1 MVVHLACG
9 LMKEGAHTGVVSLFN
24 GDGSQFDRALRAEG
38 IPVWSLGKHRGPD
51 LTVMARLRRLVLAL
65 RPDMVHTHLSALRY
79 VVPAMTGIDSEAR
92 ILHTIHRVAERD
104 AEFGLRWLQR
114 WCLRR
119 SNAVVAVSD
128 EVARS
133 CERVYGQSQVAVI
146 PNGIPDACNH
156 ARISRMDIRRSL
168 GIDAQSFV
176 FCCVARLRTIKNHA
190 TLLAAFAASNRTHS
204 AHLLLVGDGEL
215 RNSLESL
222 TSQLRITEQ
231 THFLGERDDVP
242 ALLAASDAF
251 VLSSLSEGTPLSVLE
266 AMMAGLP
273 IIATSVGGLPELVR
287 NQIEGLLVPPAN
299 TDALRDA
306 MIRMISDPESR
317 RAMSQK
323 ARERALSRYD
333 VTSMT
338 QLYLNAYGRLG
349 ALVYRT

>member
-1 MVVHLACG
+1 M
-9 LMKEGAHTGVVSLFN
+9 VSLFN
-24 GDGSQFDRALRAEG
+24 GDGSQIDRALRAEG

-51 LTVMARLRRLVLAL
+51 FAVMARLRKLILAVK
-65 RPDMVHTHLSALRY
+65 PDMVHTHLSALRY
-79 VVPAMTGIDSEAR
+79 AVPAMTGAGCEVR

-133 CERVYGQSQVAVI
+133 CERVYGQSHVSVI
-146 PNGIPDACNH
+146 PNGIPDARNH
-156 ARISRMDIRRSL
+156 ARTSRMDVRRSL
-168 GIDAQSFV
+168 GIDSQSFV
-176 FCCVARLRTIKNHA
+176 FCCVARLRAVKNHS
-190 TLLAAFAASNRTHS
+190 TLLAAFAASNRAHK
-204 AHLLLVGDGEL
+204 AHLLIVGDGEL
-215 RNSLESL
+215 RTSLEAL
-222 TSQLRITEQ
+222 ASQLRITDQ
-231 THFLGERDDVP
+231 THFLGEHDDVP

-251 VLSSLSEGTPLSVLE
+251 VLPSLSEGTPLSVLE

-287 NQIEGLLVPPAN
+287 NQTEGLLVPPAN
-299 TDALRDA
+299 TNALRDA
-306 MIRMISDPESR
+306 MIRMISDSDSR
-317 RAMSQK
+317 HAMSLN
-323 ARERALSRYD
+323 ARERALSRYG